1 MPLVISFRPP
11 ARLLYYL
18 RRITVKFDDT
28 DGITFGRRTMT
39 EVKHLFYIGCFHHL
53 FLLSVFQNISRLA
66 VEHLTNGFEG
76 RETNGFCLTRL

>member
-18 RRITVKFDDT
+18 RRITVQLDDT
-28 DGITFGRRTMT
+28 DGIALMT
-39 EVKHLFYIGCFHHL
+39 EVKHLFSIGLPIGRSHHL
-53 FLLSVFQNISRLA
+53 FLLSIFQNISRLT
-66 VEHLTNGFEG
+66 VEHLANGFEG